1 MKAGLRSVASG
12 AGKVLGFLGNVA
24 SVAGAG
30 VAGYQVGTGI
40 DEVANGKTGVRA
52 TDIVGGSAQLGIGSG
67 VPVAV
72 KGGAV
77 VGSGAAALALVTG
90 LAAASIGWAVE
101 DTKRALR
108 GEKTMTDEAVDYWS
122 KNGVTKTF
130 KDLWWQIKN

>member
-1 MKAGLRSVASG
+1 MKAGLTSVASG

-52 TDIVGGSAQLGIGSG
+52 TDIVGGSAQLGIGIG

-77 VGSGAAALALVTG
+77 VGGGAAALALVTG

-108 GEKTMTDEAVDYWS
+108 GEKAMTDEAVDY
-122 KNGVTKTF
+122 
-130 KDLWWQIKN
+130 